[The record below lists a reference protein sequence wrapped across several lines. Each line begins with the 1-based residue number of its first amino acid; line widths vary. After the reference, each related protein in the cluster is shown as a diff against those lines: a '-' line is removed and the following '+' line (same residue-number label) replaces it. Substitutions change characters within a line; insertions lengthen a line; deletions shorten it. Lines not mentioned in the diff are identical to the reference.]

1 MKCFL
6 VYKFHRAQIILY
18 KKMELQRSLER
29 WAYESKN
36 ASVTSIT
43 GTPHELTANLV
54 KIQTYPIIIIS
65 YTVLHEGLSWPE
77 RMKVMSANKSIFTSR
92 HKHSEGAEEKVGNK
106 ESITTCFRDNNVN
119 VRKITLVVKCREK
132 REELIIFTESPLL
145 FHHFLKL
152 TWKVFSFFF
161 HSDVFFSQYFPHEKS
176 SPGVLASQGRK
187 GRQKIQWANWTT
199 LQVNADNN
207 LLWLSVNNSHPS
219 AQVLAAHIL
228 AAGGSPTTS

>member
-1 MKCFL
+1 
-6 VYKFHRAQIILY
+6 
-18 KKMELQRSLER
+18 MELQRSLER

-77 RMKVMSANKSIFTSR
+77 YMKVMSANKSVFTSR

-119 VRKITLVVKCREK
+119 VRKIPLVVKCREK

-152 TWKVFSFFF
+152 TWKVFFLFFTQMYF
-161 HSDVFFSQYFPHEKS
+161 SHSIFPMKSHLLVCWQVRAGKEGRKS
-176 SPGVLASQGRK
+176 SGQTGQPFSWMQ
-187 GRQKIQWANWTT
+187 ITT
-199 LQVNADNN
+199 CYDYQ
-207 LLWLSVNNSHPS
+207 
-219 AQVLAAHIL
+219 
-228 AAGGSPTTS
+228 

>member
-36 ASVTSIT
+36 ASEASTT

-77 RMKVMSANKSIFTSR
+77 HMKVMSANKSVFTCR

-119 VRKITLVVKCREK
+119 VRKIPLVVKCREK

-152 TWKVFSFFF
+152 TWKVFFIFFF
-161 HSDVFFSQYFPHEKS
+161 SLRCIFLTVFSPWKVISWCAGKS
-176 SPGVLASQGRK
+176 GQERK
-187 GRQKIQWANWTT
+187 AENPVGK
-199 LQVNADNN
+199 LDN
-207 LLWLSVNNSHPS
+207 PS
-219 AQVLAAHIL
+219 
-228 AAGGSPTTS
+228 GECR